1 MHFDVQCHAYQ
12 FYNFLKRRQ
21 ASYFYNSPSV
31 MPSPIPTLRHSIG
44 EIVIPGDFLGQAM
57 TRSATDQQRVR
68 VIPGPGTYSR
78 GGKIFAAVVG
88 TLNIESIEE
97 SPESSDSQCVKV
109 YLQPEVGSEAAQQI
123 LLTGQIVLARVTRIT
138 TQQVLLDVFANP
150 FGMLQ
155 NDRPEAC
162 IRREDVRSGVDP
174 ESSSSDLSK
183 SFRPGDW
190 VIARILSLGDTR
202 RYLLSTAE
210 PALGVLQAIS
220 SVSGKPMIPI
230 SYKEMECPE
239 TRVKEPRKCAR
250 PQNVSSDV
258 ITKLLQDENKLSVSD
273 ATK

>member
-1 MHFDVQCHAYQ
+1 
-12 FYNFLKRRQ
+12 
-21 ASYFYNSPSV
+21 
-31 MPSPIPTLRHSIG
+31 MPPLITTLRHSIG

-57 TRSATDQQRVR
+57 IRSGTDNKRVR

-78 GGKIFAAVVG
+78 GGKIFASVVG

-97 SPESSDSQCVKV
+97 SPDSSDSQCVCVKV
-109 YLQPEVGSEAAQQI
+109 FLQPEVGPEAAQQI
-123 LLTGQIVLARVTRIT
+123 LRTGQIVLARVTRIT
-138 TQQVLLDVFANP
+138 TQQVLLNVFANP

-174 ESSSSDLSK
+174 ESSTTDLSK

-190 VIARILSLGDTR
+190 VIARLISLGDAR
-202 RYLLSTAE
+202 RYFLSTAE
-210 PALGVLQAIS
+210 PALGVIQAVS
-220 SVSGKPMIPI
+220 SVSGKTMMPI

-239 TRVKEPRKCAR
+239 TGAKEPRKCAR

-258 ITKLLQDENKLSVSD
+258 IKKLLREENNLSVSD
-273 ATK
+273 